1 MLKDSKVRQSVARES
16 HLLFFS
22 AYFGHYIEYK
32 FADFHREMF
41 TLSED
46 EKIQTLVVTAA
57 RDTGKSTILNTS
69 LAIWA
74 ILGKFDKKF
83 VVILSHT
90 QAKARQHY
98 ANLKKE
104 LEENKLLKSDLGP
117 FKEDHGEWGS
127 SLVLPYYDARITFA
141 STEQSIRGMRHKQH
155 RPDLIIA
162 DDLEDNDSVKTLD
175 GRNKTYEWLT
185 KDIIPAG
192 DSRTKLVV
200 VGTLLHE
207 DSIMMRLKKEI
218 LEGTRA
224 GVYREYPLINEQGKV
239 LWPAKYPDKES
250 LVTEQLRIGD
260 EKAWY
265 QEYLLKIISDT
276 DRVIHPE
283 WIRYYTELP
292 EKTVANEYRGTFVGI
307 DLAISEKD
315 RADYTAMVAVSVFG
329 WAEDMKIYILPFPV
343 NERIDFPSA
352 LEKAKGLSSGLAHD
366 GRKAQLYIE
375 DNQYQKAFPQM
386 MIKEGYPAEGIQSQG
401 DKRSRLT
408 MVNPTVKA
416 RQVFFPKTGAEQLVL
431 QLIGFGIDRY
441 DDLADAFAIVVGEI
455 VKSNRPRTRWPNDD
469 YIPKMITDGW
479 FDAEDYEDLEG
490 TPDLYPI

>member
-22 AYFGHYIEYK
+22 VYFGHYIK
-32 FADFHREMF
+32 HDFAQFHREMF
-41 TLSED
+41 ALSED
-46 EKIQTLVVTAA
+46 KQIQTLVVTAA

-69 LAIWA
+69 LSIWA
-74 ILGKFDKKF
+74 ILGKLEKKF

-98 ANLKKE
+98 NNLKKE
-104 LEENKLLKSDLGP
+104 LEENQLLKSDLGP
-117 FKEDHGEWGS
+117 FKEDPGEWGS
-127 SLVLPYYDARITFA
+127 SLVLPHYDARITFA

-175 GRNKTYEWLT
+175 GRNKTYDWLT
-185 KDIIPAG
+185 TDIIPAG
-192 DSRTKLVV
+192 DANTKLVV
-200 VGTLLHE
+200 IGTLLHE
-207 DSIMMRLKKEI
+207 DSVMMRLKREI
-218 LEGTRA
+218 LEGKRA
-224 GVYREYPLINEQGKV
+224 GVYREYPLIDEKGKV
-239 LWPAKYPDKES
+239 LWLAKYPDEES
-250 LVTEQLRIGD
+250 LIAEQLRIGD

-265 QEYLLKIISDT
+265 QEYLLQIISDT

-283 WIRYYTELP
+283 WIPHYTELP
-292 EKTVANEYRGTFVGI
+292 EKTVENEYRGTFIGI

-315 RADYTAMVAVSVFG
+315 RADCTAMVAAAVFG
-329 WAEDMKIYILPFPV
+329 WAEDMRIYILPYPV

-366 GRKAQLYIE
+366 GRKAKLYIE

-386 MIKEGYPAEGIQSQG
+386 MTKEGYPAEGIQSQG

-416 RQVFFPKTGAEQLVL
+416 RQVLFPKTGAEQLVL
-431 QLIGFGIDRY
+431 QLIGFGIERY
-441 DDLADAFAIVVGEI
+441 DDLADAFAIVIGEI
-455 VKSNRPRTRWPNDD
+455 VKSNRPRTRWPKDD
-469 YIPKMITDGW
+469 DIPGMITGGLLDEE
-479 FDAEDYEDLEG
+479 F
-490 TPDLYPI
+490 